1 MSWWDMSDAGLETRL
16 GLVTSLGK
24 LAYNGRDNNRNDRVS
39 NGIAWFSVEIVGEIA
54 HARRTEASF
63 QFNGPAR
70 LFADELSSGRLN

>member
-1 MSWWDMSDAGLETRL
+1 M
-16 GLVTSLGK
+16 
-24 LAYNGRDNNRNDRVS
+24 S